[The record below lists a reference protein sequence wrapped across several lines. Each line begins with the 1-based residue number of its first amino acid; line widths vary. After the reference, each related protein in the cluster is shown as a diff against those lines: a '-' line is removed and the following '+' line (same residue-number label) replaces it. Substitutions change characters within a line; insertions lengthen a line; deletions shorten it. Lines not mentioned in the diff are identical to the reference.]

1 MKEQLNTGLT
11 TEEHIEVLKKKL
23 ETNKTKYE
31 SVRTKIANLAKEREI
46 LERKILNQETTL
58 RNLQAKARN
67 DEEHQTDQ
75 LLQNIVE

>member
-67 DEEHQTDQ
+67 DEEHLTDQ
-75 LLQNIVE
+75 LLLTL